1 MLEDMQIRF
10 AKRMDSFQS
19 SIFTVLNE
27 RKRRLQEK
35 GRRIYDLSIGTPDFR
50 PSPHVMEALIESAR
64 KPENYK
70 YSIVERPELLD
81 AVRSFYQRRF
91 QVELSRSEVMALN
104 GSQEGM
110 AHICLALCDPGDVV
124 LAPNPGYPIFEVG
137 PYLCGAQIVPY
148 PLYREN
154 NFLPRFAD
162 IPEEVARKA
171 KMMIVS
177 YPLNP
182 VCATAPDSFYEELIA
197 FARKYEIVIVHD
209 NAYAEII
216 YNREGTS
223 FLKFQGA
230 KEVGVEFYSLSKSFD
245 LTGARISFAL
255 GNEEIIQKFRTVRSQ
270 IDYGV
275 FYPVQDAAIAA
286 LTGDLAD
293 VRKQRE
299 EYARRNTALCQGLRN
314 LGWHV
319 PDSQGTMFVWAPIP
333 SQYESSEEF
342 ALDLMEKTGVI
353 VVPGSAFGSLGEG
366 FVRMALIMDVPQI
379 EEMLKVIADSG
390 FIEK

>member
-154 NFLPRFAD
+154 NFLPRFED

-333 SQYESSEEF
+333 SQHESSEEF

>member
-1 MLEDMQIRF
+1 MQIRF

-27 RKRRLQEK
+27 RKRKLAGE
-35 GRRIYDLSIGTPDFR
+35 GRRMYDLSIGTPDFR
-50 PSPHVMEALIESAR
+50 PSPHVMDALIESA
-64 KPENYK
+64 KQPENYK
-70 YSIVERPELLD
+70 YSIAERPQLLD
-81 AVRSFYQRRF
+81 AVCSFYRRRF
-91 QVELSRSEVMALN
+91 QVELSPQEVMALN

-110 AHICLALCDPGDVV
+110 AHICLALCDPGDIV

-137 PYLCGAQIVPY
+137 PYLCGAKIVTY

-154 NFLPRFAD
+154 HFLPRFTD
-162 IPEEVARKA
+162 IPEDVARKA

-182 VCATAPDSFYEELIA
+182 VCASAPDSFYKELIA
-197 FARKYEIVIVHD
+197 FAQKYEIIIVHD

-223 FLKFQGA
+223 FLKFEGA

-255 GNEEIIQKFRTVRSQ
+255 GNEEIIRKFRTVRSQ

-286 LTGDLAD
+286 LTGDFSE
-293 VRKQRE
+293 VERQRE
-299 EYARRNTALCQGLRN
+299 EYAKRNTALCQGLRDI
-314 LGWHV
+314 GWDV
-319 PDSQGTMFVWAPIP
+319 PDSEGTMFVWAPIP
-333 SQYESSEEF
+333 SHFKNSEEF
-342 ALDLMEKTGVI
+342 AMELMDRTGVI

-366 FVRMALIMDVPQI
+366 FVRMALIMDVPKIQ
-379 EEMLKVIADSG
+379 EMLQVIDKSSILRG
-390 FIEK
+390 H